1 MSRKRKLGI
10 SMFVVMCI
18 CCLFANLFVKK
29 AKADAPLQS
38 TDFILNGDYT
48 VDTMLMTDTE
58 EHWYKL
64 NLTDDGCLEVKI
76 MSYCS
81 SNLSFALF
89 NEDLSQQYK
98 FTSCNDYVS
107 GGSETSP
114 VTATASKVLSKGVY
128 YFRMSGTV
136 GRYKLCGSYKAYGV
150 NDSGV
155 DSYDAPFTYTLGTT
169 ITGALTETDVEDWY
183 RVVIAQNGYYDLK
196 IMSYSADTLDYV
208 FSNEDLSTTI
218 ADEYVGAGTDA
229 SPTTYTKELA
239 LATGTYY
246 LKLNDAKGKYT
257 LSLASRSQTT
267 VTKSKIWK
275 LSATAKKGKTTFTV
289 KTIPY
294 ATLKVKCKG
303 KKWTNIS
310 SGATGKVKF
319 YYGKK
324 LKKGTKIKVTV
335 KKTGYKKKT
344 KTFKVK

>member
-10 SMFVVMCI
+10 STFIVMCV
-18 CCLFANLFVKK
+18 CFALTSLVVKK

-38 TDFILNGDYT
+38 TDFVLNGDYT
-48 VDTMLMTDTE
+48 VDTMLMAETE

-64 NLTDDGCLEVKI
+64 TLVDDGCLEVKI

-81 SNLSFALF
+81 SSLDFALF

-98 FTSCNDYVS
+98 FGCNDYVS

-128 YFRMSGTV
+128 YFRMTGAV

-155 DSYDAPFTYTLGTT
+155 DSYDAPFSYELGTT

-183 RVVIAQNGYYDLK
+183 RIVIAKNGYYDLK

-218 ADEYVGAGTDA
+218 ADEYVGAGEDA

-239 LATGTYY
+239 LSTGTYY
-246 LKLNDAKGKYT
+246 LKLNDAKGKYV
-257 LSLASRSQTT
+257 LSLASRSQST

-275 LSATAKKGKTTFTV
+275 LSVTAKKKKTTFTV

-303 KKWTNIS
+303 KKWTNVS
-310 SGATGKVKF
+310 SGTTGKVKF

-335 KKTGYKKKT
+335 TKDGYKKKT